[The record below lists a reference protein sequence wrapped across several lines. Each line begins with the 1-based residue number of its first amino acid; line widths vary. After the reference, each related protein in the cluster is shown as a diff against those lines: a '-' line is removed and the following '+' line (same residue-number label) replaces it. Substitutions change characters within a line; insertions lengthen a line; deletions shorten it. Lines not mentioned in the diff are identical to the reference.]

1 MSTDLRATTLS
12 ISGMTCAGCARKI
25 DRALR
30 DLEGVRDVSLHYP
43 DPTLGVLHADTVYS
57 AVIRE
62 AVTALGFAV
71 ASHTPEA

>member
-25 DRALR
+25 DTALR
-30 DLEGVRDVSLHYP
+30 NLDGVRDVSLHYP
-43 DPTLGVLHADTVYS
+43 DPTLGVLHADTVNS